1 MSLACRPSLLTAAR
15 TLLTRCGF
23 FFWGRGTRGNSR
35 PHVAGPQQ
43 LRHLLLG
50 GPLFGFGLVAADR
63 SRGPAMLGLRE
74 GKSEGVLWVSVNGFE
89 LQDSGVCAGG
99 TMPRCRRLKAVESE
113 TSPVGSSPMGA
124 ACRWVEVLGRLV
136 HVQRGVLGI

>member
-1 MSLACRPSLLTAAR
+1 MWPGRSNCVTYSLA
-15 TLLTRCGF
+15 
-23 FFWGRGTRGNSR
+23 
-35 PHVAGPQQ
+35 V
-43 LRHLLLG
+43 
-50 GPLFGFGLVAADR
+50 LFLV
-63 SRGPAMLGLRE
+63 LGLLPLTGHVDPPCLGFE
-74 GKSEGVLWVSVNGFE
+74 KGKSKGVLWVPVNGFE